1 MTFNKFK
8 LGQSIGIVGG
18 GQLGKMMAQSAQK
31 MGYKVNILDPD
42 PTCTA
47 RFVAHQFIE
56 SPYNDLDGLKQ
67 LSAVSDVITYEFEN
81 INADTLKE
89 ICAEN
94 DVPQGYETVGIL
106 QNRLTEKEAIA
117 SSGAI
122 VVPYHQVDSKET
134 LDQAIADL
142 DYPIVLKTVFGG
154 YDGKGQLVLKSSD
167 QLEEAYKMAQSAVLV
182 AEKMIA
188 LDREISITASR
199 NLQGEICYFPVQENI
214 HRNQILFKTTVKKA
228 HAYTEQAIA
237 EVEKII
243 SKIHFV
249 GTFTVEFFIDKAG
262 KLYVNE
268 IAPRPHNSGHYSIEA
283 CDYSQFDTHILSVIG
298 HSLPQSITLHED
310 AVMYNLLGQ
319 DLDAMEHYFPDHP
332 EWHIHVYG
340 KEVRKE
346 NRKMGHIT
354 LLLDGKADTYYPIYK
369 EMMECL

>member
-42 PTCTA
+42 PTCPA

-94 DVPQGYETVGIL
+94 DEPQGYETVGIL

-122 VVPYHQVDSKET
+122 VVPYYQVDSKET

-167 QLEEAYKMAQSAVLV
+167 QLEEAYKMAESAVLV

-214 HRNQILFKTTVKKA
+214 HRNQILFKTTVKKE

-332 EWHIHVYG
+332 EWHVHVYG

-369 EMMECL
+369 EMME

>member
-42 PTCTA
+42 PTCPA

-154 YDGKGQLVLKSSD
+154 YDGKGQLVLKSAE

-188 LDREISITASR
+188 LDREISITATR
-199 NLQGEICYFPVQENI
+199 NVQGEICYFPVQENI

-243 SKIHFV
+243 SKIQFV

-332 EWHIHVYG
+332 EWHVHVYG

-354 LLLDGKADTYYPIYK
+354 LLLDDKEDTFYPIYE
-369 EMMECL
+369 EMMS